1 MPSEHCRPDKGE
13 KSDRARNRAEEEG
26 FQRVSSTSTETE
38 FLCSNVQL
46 RILTIS
52 SVHYYLFF
60 FTSQRCSVSIAN
72 QAQEAVSESAA

>member
-26 FQRVSSTSTETE
+26 FQRVSSTSTETD

-46 RILTIS
+46 RILTLFVCS
-52 SVHYYLFF
+52 LFFF